1 MLDRVVKDY
10 DKNIML
16 MNCQR
21 QAFEYLFEEKGE
33 ACPWVMERALIINH
47 LLQKV
52 LKKTPVF
59 LWTISPFKYINKTD

>member
-21 QAFEYLFEEKGE
+21 HLYLFEEKGE

-47 LLQKV
+47 LLQNV
-52 LKKTPVF
+52 LKKTPIF
-59 LWTISPFKYINKTD
+59 GDNFTF

>member
-1 MLDRVVKDY
+1 MLMLDRVVKDY

-16 MNCQR
+16 MNSQR

-33 ACPWVMERALIINH
+33 ACPWVMERALINH

-59 LWTISPFKYINKTD
+59 FGQFHLLNI

>member
-1 MLDRVVKDY
+1 MLDRVVKYY

-16 MNCQR
+16 MNSQR

-52 LKKTPVF
+52 FKKTPVF
-59 LWTISPFKYINKTD
+59 WDNFAF